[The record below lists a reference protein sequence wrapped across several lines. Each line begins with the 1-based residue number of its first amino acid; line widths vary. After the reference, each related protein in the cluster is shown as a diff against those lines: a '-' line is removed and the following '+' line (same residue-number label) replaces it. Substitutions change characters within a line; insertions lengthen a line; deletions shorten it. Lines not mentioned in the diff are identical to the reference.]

1 MKKLGCIILSF
12 VLALGCL
19 TGCSNNSTEVTQ
31 KEDFNYNVKVPT
43 YSKITPETAKEL
55 MDTETNYIILDVR
68 TQEEYNE
75 GHIKGAT
82 LLPHEEI
89 EAKADEVLPDKN
101 QLILVHCRSGARSKV
116 ASDLLVAL
124 GYTNVKDFGGLN
136 NWPYE
141 IEK

>member
-1 MKKLGCIILSF
+1 MRKLGYIALAF
-12 VLALGCL
+12 VLTLGCL
-19 TGCSNNSTEVTQ
+19 TGCANNSTETTQ
-31 KEDFNYNVKVPT
+31 KEDFNYEVKVPV
-43 YSKITPETAKEL
+43 YSKISAEKAKEL
-55 MDTETNYIILDVR
+55 MDTETGYVVLDVR

-89 EAKADEVLPDKN
+89 EAKAGEMLPDKN

>member
-1 MKKLGCIILSF
+1 MKKLGYIILSF

-31 KEDFNYNVKVPT
+31 KEDFNYNVNVPT
-43 YSKITPETAKEL
+43 YSKISAEKAKEL
-55 MDTETNYIILDVR
+55 MDTETGYIVLDVR

-75 GHIKGAT
+75 GHIKDSI

-89 EAKADEVLPDKN
+89 EAKAADVLPDKD

-116 ASDLLVAL
+116 ASDILVKL
-124 GYTNVKDFGGLN
+124 GYTNVKDFGGIN
-136 NWPYE
+136 DWPYE